1 MFSYIII
8 LFLLMQIAH
17 IWLLY
22 FSLEEV
28 PELYPVQ
35 EFGDRKSLEN
45 LSTNIISTENGLNFK
60 ESSGLEQVSG
70 QLDNQSPDTPVSSV
84 SQDKFNFG
92 SPNQVGLPSPEI
104 GN

>member
-1 MFSYIII
+1 
-8 LFLLMQIAH
+8 MQIAH